1 MIFYLKKLVETFNFH
16 CFDVDKT
23 TKIDPTKRIV
33 ETKGSNTIVLKFSA
47 AAGDLDSI
55 FRLHLCGIDM
65 GMCDCDGRTALHVA
79 ACEGHYDICE
89 YLLRQCGVQHNTF
102 DR

>member
-1 MIFYLKKLVETFNFH
+1 MDKEKKN
-16 CFDVDKT
+16 
-23 TKIDPTKRIV
+23 KIDPTRRTV

-47 AAGDLDSI
+47 AAGDMDSI

-65 GMCDCDGRTALHVA
+65 SLHDCDGRTALHVA

-89 YLLRQCGVQHNTF
+89 YLLRQCGVKHDKR